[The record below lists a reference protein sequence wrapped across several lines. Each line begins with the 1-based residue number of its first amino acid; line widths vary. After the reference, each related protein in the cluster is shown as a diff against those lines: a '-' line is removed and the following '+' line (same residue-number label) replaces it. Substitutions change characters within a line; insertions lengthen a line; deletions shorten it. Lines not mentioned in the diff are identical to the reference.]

1 LYFFHAN
8 SFKRIT
14 AKVTKERSGKEKRV
28 GLSFQRRCK
37 QALNLCMTVAISL
50 DEINA
55 FAQQFW
61 TQANNTKVFLF
72 YGEMGA
78 GKTTLIEALC
88 AAKGVNERMG
98 SPTFSIINQYAYTE
112 DSQEK
117 LIYHI
122 DLYRLKDEEEI
133 IQAGVEDCVY
143 SGNIC
148 MIEWPQKAPNLFD
161 NTAAKIFLEP
171 IDATHR
177 NVKMRLPGGSMA
189 EQL

>member
-1 LYFFHAN
+1 
-8 SFKRIT
+8 
-14 AKVTKERSGKEKRV
+14 
-28 GLSFQRRCK
+28 
-37 QALNLCMTVAISL
+37 MTVAISL
-50 DEINA
+50 DELPS

-61 TQANNTKVFLF
+61 NTVKDTKVFLF

-88 AAKGVNERMG
+88 AAKGVRERMG

-112 DSQEK
+112 DGEEG

-161 NTAAKIFLEP
+161 GKAASVFIEP
-171 IDATHR
+171 MDATHR
-177 NVKMRLPGGSMA
+177 SVKIALPGGSIR

>member
-1 LYFFHAN
+1 
-8 SFKRIT
+8 
-14 AKVTKERSGKEKRV
+14 
-28 GLSFQRRCK
+28 
-37 QALNLCMTVAISL
+37 MTVAISL
-50 DEINA
+50 DEIPA
-55 FAQQFW
+55 FAERFW
-61 TQANNTKVFLF
+61 QHVQTANVFLF

-112 DSQEK
+112 NGEEK
-117 LIYHI
+117 MVYHI

-143 SGNIC
+143 SGNLC
-148 MIEWPQKAPNLFD
+148 LIEWPQKAPGLFD
-161 NTAAKIFLEP
+161 SNAVKIFIEP

-177 NVKMRLPGGSMA
+177 QVKIESSGGSMG